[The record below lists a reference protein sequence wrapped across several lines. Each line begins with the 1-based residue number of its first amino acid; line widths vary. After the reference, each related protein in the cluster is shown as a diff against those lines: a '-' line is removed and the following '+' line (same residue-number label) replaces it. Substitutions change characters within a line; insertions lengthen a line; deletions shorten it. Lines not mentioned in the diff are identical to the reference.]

1 MGTIA
6 SVFKVSLC
14 SSSQRVVVVQ
24 SLSCVQVCNPMD
36 CSMPGFLV
44 LHHLLELAQ
53 THVQK
58 SVMPS
63 NHLIL
68 CRPLLLPSVF
78 SQHQVFSKAFDCVD
92 HKKTGKF
99 LERWEY
105 QITVPASCETWM
117 QVKKQ
122 QLEPDME
129 QWIGSIASV
138 DDISKG
144 RNLGASLLNQ

>member
-1 MGTIA
+1 M
-6 SVFKVSLC
+6 
-14 SSSQRVVVVQ
+14 
-24 SLSCVQVCNPMD
+24 
-36 CSMPGFLV
+36 
-44 LHHLLELAQ
+44 
-53 THVQK
+53 
-58 SVMPS
+58 
-63 NHLIL
+63 
-68 CRPLLLPSVF
+68 
-78 SQHQVFSKAFDCVD
+78 D